1 MAAWSTGTADLM
13 FKTLANY
20 ISEVRR
26 RRADFKK
33 SGGSLNFTK
42 MLDDAEKE
50 RSRLWE
56 NPPPCGSVIRFSQ
69 DCVYEDVH
77 GEFQFRTA
85 DVENELKNFLREN
98 PHLANDDEGAIL
110 NWTKGCD
117 ESLTKPTDVPSI
129 WSRFQYV
136 ADNLVRAGKAE
147 IYCRECNAVIGIDQ
161 IGTNDDHGKRGWNF
175 DRVACQT
182 GHNLLVVESVHLAM

>member
-1 MAAWSTGTADLM
+1 M

-33 SGGSLNFTK
+33 DGGSLDFEK
-42 MLDDAEKE
+42 MLDDAQEE
-50 RSRLWE
+50 RARLRE
-56 NPPPCGSVIRFSQ
+56 NPPPCGLLIHYAQ
-69 DCVYEDVH
+69 EYGYGETH
-77 GEFQFRTA
+77 GEFQFKAA
-85 DVENELKNFLREN
+85 DVEQELKNFLREN
-98 PHLANDDEGAIL
+98 PHLTNDDEGAIL

-117 ESLTKPTDVPSI
+117 ESFTEPTDVPSI

-136 ADNLVRAGKAE
+136 ANNLVRAGKAE
-147 IYCRECNAVIGIDQ
+147 IYCRECNAVIGVDQ

-175 DRVACQT
+175 DRVVCPH
-182 GHNLLVVESVHLAM
+182 GHTLIAVESVHLAM